1 MHRHTSGLAVTSLA
15 GRDSGCTPPSTNLHW
30 VVGKQTTMADFERK
44 SAINVHRTSDRW
56 YPLSSA
62 LLIPAVVHTIFIT

>member
-44 SAINVHRTSDRW
+44 SAILA
-56 YPLSSA
+56 P
-62 LLIPAVVHTIFIT
+62 PANRINNPTRGHFDPVTW